1 MLHSA
6 DFCITAKL
14 NSSYSSTKS
23 LRSDWFGATDYGEKE
38 LPRVINSAQGQ
49 NDLNSLLQR
58 PCFTLYHIPL
68 PYFYIPL
75 HWKFEMQMYSITLRY
90 IPLPYTIFQYLTL
103 NSVTLHYISKGNSF
117 HYLPLYPITLH
128 QISLPYIYFITLH
141 YIPFYMLDPFTFHYI
156 QLPYVTFF
164 YLALY
169 PITLQ

>member
-1 MLHSA
+1 
-6 DFCITAKL
+6 
-14 NSSYSSTKS
+14 
-23 LRSDWFGATDYGEKE
+23 
-38 LPRVINSAQGQ
+38 
-49 NDLNSLLQR
+49 
-58 PCFTLYHIPL
+58 
-68 PYFYIPL
+68 
-75 HWKFEMQMYSITLRY
+75 MQMYSITLCTLRY
-90 IPLPYTIFQYLTL
+90 IPLPYTIFQYFTL